1 MEAPRFASGLYVGTV
16 MHHRVKPVRHRLS
29 YRVFS
34 LLADLDELPRLDR
47 ELRLFAHNRFGLI
60 GFRDRDFGP
69 LGGVEPLPT
78 ENGSPLPPGER
89 VRVRGT
95 HSEDLQESRTP
106 RFHGILPMH
115 PPHPDPLPGGERES
129 WGLKAWA
136 EDQLAAAGIEGGG
149 PIRLLCFPRVL
160 GFVFNPLCVWFCHR
174 RDGTLAAIIHEVS
187 NTFGQRHAY
196 LIPAAPG
203 PDGLVRQSCDK
214 RFYVS
219 PFMDMETAYHFRIRP
234 PMGDA
239 GESMAVSIR
248 QTDAGG
254 PVLHASLTLR
264 RVELTDGA
272 ILRAWARHPLMT
284 AKVVAGIHWE
294 ALHLWRKG
302 LAIRPRPPAP
312 AQPVTV
318 VKDIVVADRFREG
331 HS

>member
-1 MEAPRFASGLYVGTV
+1 MC
-16 MHHRVKPVRHRLS
+16 
-29 YRVFS
+29 
-34 LLADLDELPRLDR
+34 
-47 ELRLFAHNRFGLI
+47 FG
-60 GFRDRDFGP
+60 G
-69 LGGVEPLPT
+69 GGVR
-78 ENGSPLPPGER
+78 GVPP
-89 VRVRGT
+89 
-95 HSEDLQESRTP
+95 SRI
-106 RFHGILPMH
+106 HALH
-115 PPHPDPLPGGERES
+115 PPHPDPRPGGERES
-129 WGLKAWA
+129 CGLKAWA
-136 EDQLAAAGIEGGG
+136 ERQLAAAGIEGGG

-196 LIPAAPG
+196 LIPAALG
-203 PDGLVRQSCDK
+203 ADGLVRQRCDK

-234 PMGDA
+234 PMGEA
-239 GESMAVSIR
+239 GEPLAVSIR

-254 PVLHASLTLR
+254 PVLHASLTVR

-302 LAIRPRPPAP
+302 MAIRPRPPAP
-312 AQPVTV
+312 VHPVTV
-318 VKDIVVADRFREG
+318 VKNNVVPDRFREG

>member
-1 MEAPRFASGLYVGTV
+1 MEAQHFASGLYVGSV

-47 ELRLFAHNRFGLI
+47 ELRLFAHNHFGLI
-60 GFRDRDFGP
+60 GFHDRDFGP
-69 LGGVEPLPT
+69 LG
-78 ENGSPLPPGER
+78 ER
-89 VRVRGT
+89 GA
-95 HSEDLQESRTP
+95 DLKS
-106 RFHGILPMH
+106 
-115 PPHPDPLPGGERES
+115 
-129 WGLKAWA
+129 WA
-136 EDQLAAAGIEGGG
+136 EGQLAAAGIEGGG
-149 PIRLLCFPRVL
+149 PVRLLCFPRVL

-203 PDGLVRQSCDK
+203 PDGLVRQRCDK
-214 RFYVS
+214 GFYVS

-234 PMGDA
+234 PGGQA
-239 GESMAVSIR
+239 GEPLAVSIR
-248 QTDAGG
+248 QTDAEG
-254 PVLHASLTLR
+254 PVLHASLTAR

-272 ILRAWARHPLMT
+272 ILRAWTRHPLMT

-312 AQPVTV
+312 AHPVTV
-318 VKDIVVADRFREG
+318 VKGAIVRGAGARSVAPTR
-331 HS
+331 S

>member
-1 MEAPRFASGLYVGTV
+1 MERHQEERRFASGLYVGTV

-34 LLADLDELPRLDR
+34 LLADLDELPRMDR
-47 ELRLFAHNRFGLI
+47 ELRLFAHNRFGLT
-60 GFRDRDFGP
+60 GFHDRDFGP
-69 LGGVEPLPT
+69 LESNPSRSDALLPQ
-78 ENGSPLPPGER
+78 GER
-89 VRVRGT
+89 
-95 HSEDLQESRTP
+95 
-106 RFHGILPMH
+106 
-115 PPHPDPLPGGERES
+115 
-129 WGLKAWA
+129 GLKAWA
-136 EDQLAAAGIEGGG
+136 EAQLAAAGIEAGG
-149 PIRLLCFPRVL
+149 PVRLLCFPRVL

-174 RDGTLAAIIHEVS
+174 PDGTLAAIIHEVS

-196 LIPAAPG
+196 LIPAERGA
-203 PDGLVRQSCDK
+203 DGLVRQSCDK

-234 PMGDA
+234 PS
-239 GESMAVSIR
+239 GEEGEPLSVSIR
-248 QTDAGG
+248 QTDAAG
-254 PVLHASLTLR
+254 PVLHASLALR

-312 AQPVTV
+312 AHPVTV
-318 VKDIVVADRFREG
+318 VGTPASTRF
-331 HS
+331 

>member
-1 MEAPRFASGLYVGTV
+1 MERHKEEQPFASGLYVGTV

-47 ELRLFAHNRFGLI
+47 ELRLFAHNRFGLT
-60 GFRDRDFGP
+60 GFHDRDFGP
-69 LGGVEPLPT
+69 LDGV
-78 ENGSPLPPGER
+78 G
-89 VRVRGT
+89 V
-95 HSEDLQESRTP
+95 
-106 RFHGILPMH
+106 
-115 PPHPDPLPGGERES
+115 
-129 WGLKAWA
+129 GLKQWA
-136 EDQLAAAGIEGGG
+136 ENQLAAAGIEAGG
-149 PIRLLCFPRVL
+149 PVRLLCFPRVL

-174 RDGTLAAIIHEVS
+174 PDGTLAAIIHEVS

-196 LIPAAPG
+196 LIPAERG
-203 PDGLVRQSCDK
+203 TDGLVRQRCDK

-234 PMGDA
+234 PS
-239 GESMAVSIR
+239 GEEGEPLAVSIR
-248 QTDAGG
+248 QTDAAG
-254 PVLHASLTLR
+254 PVLHASLALR

-312 AQPVTV
+312 AHPVTV
-318 VKDIVVADRFREG
+318 VDGPTVPTRF
-331 HS
+331 

>member
-1 MEAPRFASGLYVGTV
+1 MEARPFASGLYVGSV

-47 ELRLFAHNRFGLI
+47 ELRLFAHNRFGLL

-69 LGGVEPLPT
+69 LGG
-78 ENGSPLPPGER
+78 
-89 VRVRGT
+89 
-95 HSEDLQESRTP
+95 ES
-106 RFHGILPMH
+106 
-115 PPHPDPLPGGERES
+115 PLPGGEREIK
-129 WGLKAWA
+129 GLKQWA
-136 EDQLAAAGIEGGG
+136 EGQLAAAGIEGGG
-149 PIRLLCFPRVL
+149 PVRLLCFPRVL

-196 LIPAAPG
+196 LIPAAAG

-214 RFYVS
+214 GFYVS

-234 PMGDA
+234 PGGLA
-239 GESMAVSIR
+239 GEPMAVSIR
-248 QTDAGG
+248 QTDAEG
-254 PVLHASLTLR
+254 PVLHAALTAR
-264 RVELTDGA
+264 RVELTDPA

-312 AQPVTV
+312 AHPVT
-318 VKDIVVADRFREG
+318 IVNSAILPVSEKAFRP
-331 HS
+331 

>member
-1 MEAPRFASGLYVGTV
+1 MERHREERRFASGLYVGTV
-16 MHHRVKPVRHRLS
+16 MHNRVKPVRHRLS

-34 LLADLDELPRLDR
+34 LLVDLDELPRMDR

-69 LGGVEPLPT
+69 LGESGVA
-78 ENGSPLPPGER
+78 
-89 VRVRGT
+89 
-95 HSEDLQESRTP
+95 
-106 RFHGILPMH
+106 
-115 PPHPDPLPGGERES
+115 
-129 WGLKAWA
+129 LKAWA
-136 EDQLAAAGIEGGG
+136 GAQLAAAGIEVGG
-149 PIRLLCFPRVL
+149 PVRLLCFPRVL

-174 RDGTLAAIIHEVS
+174 PDGTLAAIIHEVS

-196 LIPAAPG
+196 LIPAERGA
-203 PDGLVRQSCDK
+203 DGLVRQSCDK

-234 PMGDA
+234 PS
-239 GESMAVSIR
+239 GEQGEPLAVAIR
-248 QTDAGG
+248 QTDAAG
-254 PVLHASLTLR
+254 PVLHASLALR

-312 AQPVTV
+312 AHPVTV
-318 VKDIVVADRFREG
+318 VAGPTASTRF
-331 HS
+331 

>member
-47 ELRLFAHNRFGLI
+47 ELRLFAHNRFGLV
-60 GFRDRDFGP
+60 GFHDRDFGP
-69 LGGVEPLPT
+69 LGET
-78 ENGSPLPPGER
+78 
-89 VRVRGT
+89 
-95 HSEDLQESRTP
+95 
-106 RFHGILPMH
+106 
-115 PPHPDPLPGGERES
+115 GG
-129 WGLKAWA
+129 GLKSWA
-136 EDQLAAAGIEGGG
+136 ESQLAAAGIEGGG
-149 PIRLLCFPRVL
+149 PVRLLCFPRVL

-174 RDGTLAAIIHEVS
+174 RDGTLAAIIHEVT

-203 PDGLVRQSCDK
+203 PDGLVRQRCDK

-234 PMGDA
+234 PGGQA
-239 GESMAVSIR
+239 GEPLAVSIR

-254 PVLHASLTLR
+254 PVLHASLTAR
-264 RVELTDGA
+264 RAELADGA

-318 VKDIVVADRFREG
+318 VKDIVAPDRFREG
-331 HS
+331 LP

>member
-1 MEAPRFASGLYVGTV
+1 ME
-16 MHHRVKPVRHRLS
+16 
-29 YRVFS
+29 S
-34 LLADLDELPRLDR
+34 LK
-47 ELRLFAHNRFGLI
+47 
-60 GFRDRDFGP
+60 
-69 LGGVEPLPT
+69 
-78 ENGSPLPPGER
+78 
-89 VRVRGT
+89 
-95 HSEDLQESRTP
+95 Q
-106 RFHGILPMH
+106 
-115 PPHPDPLPGGERES
+115 
-129 WGLKAWA
+129 WA
-136 EDQLAAAGIEGGG
+136 EGQLAAAGIEGGG

-234 PMGDA
+234 PMGEA
-239 GESMAVSIR
+239 GEPMAVSIR

-254 PVLHASLTLR
+254 PVLHASLTAQ

-318 VKDIVVADRFREG
+318 VKNIVVPDRFREG

>member
-1 MEAPRFASGLYVGTV
+1 MEARPFASGLYVGSV

-47 ELRLFAHNRFGLI
+47 ELRLFAHNRFGLL

-69 LGGVEPLPT
+69 LGGMGL
-78 ENGSPLPPGER
+78 GGM
-89 VRVRGT
+89 GM
-95 HSEDLQESRTP
+95 DLK
-106 RFHGILPMH
+106 G
-115 PPHPDPLPGGERES
+115 
-129 WGLKAWA
+129 WA
-136 EDQLAAAGIEGGG
+136 EGQLAAAGIEGGG
-149 PIRLLCFPRVL
+149 PVRLLCFPRVL

-196 LIPAAPG
+196 LIPAAAG
-203 PDGLVRQSCDK
+203 PDGLVRQRCDK
-214 RFYVS
+214 GFYVS

-234 PMGDA
+234 PGGLA
-239 GESMAVSIR
+239 GEPLAVSIR
-248 QTDAGG
+248 QTDAEG
-254 PVLHASLTLR
+254 PVLRATLTAR

-312 AQPVTV
+312 AHPVTI
-318 VKDIVVADRFREG
+318 VKSAIPTVSEKAFRP
-331 HS
+331 

>member
-1 MEAPRFASGLYVGTV
+1 MEVRPFASGLYVGSV

-47 ELRLFAHNRFGLI
+47 ELRLFAHNRFGLL

-69 LGGVEPLPT
+69 LGGM
-78 ENGSPLPPGER
+78 GM
-89 VRVRGT
+89 
-95 HSEDLQESRTP
+95 DLK
-106 RFHGILPMH
+106 G
-115 PPHPDPLPGGERES
+115 
-129 WGLKAWA
+129 WA
-136 EDQLAAAGIEGGG
+136 EGQLAAAGIEGGG
-149 PIRLLCFPRVL
+149 PVRLLCFPRVL

-196 LIPAAPG
+196 LIPAAAG
-203 PDGLVRQSCDK
+203 PDGLVRQRCDK
-214 RFYVS
+214 GFYVS

-234 PMGDA
+234 PGGLA
-239 GESMAVSIR
+239 GEPLAVSIR
-248 QTDAGG
+248 QTDAEG
-254 PVLHASLTLR
+254 PVLHAALTAR
-264 RVELTDGA
+264 RVELTDAA

-312 AQPVTV
+312 AHPVTV
-318 VKDIVVADRFREG
+318 VKSTILTVSEKAFRP
-331 HS
+331 

>member
-1 MEAPRFASGLYVGTV
+1 MEAPCFASGLYVGTV

-47 ELRLFAHNRFGLI
+47 DLRLFAHNRFGLI
-60 GFRDRDFGP
+60 GFQDRDFGP
-69 LGGVEPLPT
+69 LGE
-78 ENGSPLPPGER
+78 SPLPPGER
-89 VRVRGT
+89 EIR
-95 HSEDLQESRTP
+95 
-106 RFHGILPMH
+106 
-115 PPHPDPLPGGERES
+115 
-129 WGLKAWA
+129 GLKAWA
-136 EDQLAAAGIEGGG
+136 EGQLAAAGIEGGG

-234 PMGDA
+234 PKGEA
-239 GESMAVSIR
+239 GEPMTVSIR

-254 PVLHASLTLR
+254 PVLHASLTAQ

-318 VKDIVVADRFREG
+318 VKNIVVPDRFREG

>member
-1 MEAPRFASGLYVGTV
+1 MEVRPFTSGLYVGSV

-47 ELRLFAHNRFGLI
+47 DLRLFAHNRFGLL

-69 LGGVEPLPT
+69 LGGI
-78 ENGSPLPPGER
+78 GM
-89 VRVRGT
+89 
-95 HSEDLQESRTP
+95 DLK
-106 RFHGILPMH
+106 G
-115 PPHPDPLPGGERES
+115 
-129 WGLKAWA
+129 WA
-136 EDQLAAAGIEGGG
+136 EGQLAAAGIEGGG
-149 PIRLLCFPRVL
+149 PVRLLCFPRVL

-174 RDGTLAAIIHEVS
+174 RDGTLAAVIHEVS

-196 LIPAAPG
+196 LIPAAAG
-203 PDGLVRQSCDK
+203 PDGLVRQRCDK
-214 RFYVS
+214 GFYVS

-234 PMGDA
+234 PGGLA
-239 GESMAVSIR
+239 GEPLAVSIR
-248 QTDAGG
+248 QTDAEG
-254 PVLHASLTLR
+254 PVLHAALTAR

-312 AQPVTV
+312 ADPVT
-318 VKDIVVADRFREG
+318 IVNSATLTVSEKAFRP
-331 HS
+331 

>member
-1 MEAPRFASGLYVGTV
+1 MEPSRFASGLYVGTV

-60 GFRDRDFGP
+60 GFNDGDFGP
-69 LGGVEPLPT
+69 LGEDA
-78 ENGSPLPPGER
+78 GE
-89 VRVRGT
+89 
-95 HSEDLQESRTP
+95 S
-106 RFHGILPMH
+106 
-115 PPHPDPLPGGERES
+115 PLPGGERAS
-129 WGLKAWA
+129 WALKGWA
-136 EDQLAAAGIEGGG
+136 ERQLAAAGIEGGG

-203 PDGLVRQSCDK
+203 PDGLVRQQCDK

-219 PFMDMETAYHFRIRP
+219 PFMDMETAYHFRIRAP
-234 PMGDA
+234 KGEA
-239 GESMAVSIR
+239 GEPLAVSIR

-254 PVLHASLTLR
+254 PVLYASLTAR

-312 AQPVTV
+312 AHPVTV
-318 VKDIVVADRFREG
+318 VKDIVVPDRFREG

>member
-1 MEAPRFASGLYVGTV
+1 MDVRHFASGLYVGSV

-69 LGGVEPLPT
+69 LSGMELGGMEL
-78 ENGSPLPPGER
+78 GGM
-89 VRVRGT
+89 GM
-95 HSEDLQESRTP
+95 DLK
-106 RFHGILPMH
+106 G
-115 PPHPDPLPGGERES
+115 
-129 WGLKAWA
+129 WA
-136 EDQLAAAGIEGGG
+136 EGQLAAAGIEGGG
-149 PIRLLCFPRVL
+149 PVRLLCFPRVL

-196 LIPAAPG
+196 LIPAAAG
-203 PDGLVRQSCDK
+203 PDGLVRQRCDK
-214 RFYVS
+214 GFYVS

-234 PMGDA
+234 PGGLA
-239 GESMAVSIR
+239 GEPLAVSIR
-248 QTDAGG
+248 QTDAEG
-254 PVLHASLTLR
+254 PVLHASLTAR

-312 AQPVTV
+312 DHPVTV
-318 VKDIVVADRFREG
+318 VTGAIAGGAGATRIAPTR
-331 HS
+331 S

>member
-1 MEAPRFASGLYVGTV
+1 MEVRPFASGLYVGSV

-47 ELRLFAHNRFGLI
+47 ELRLFAHNRFGLL

-69 LGGVEPLPT
+69 LGGMGL
-78 ENGSPLPPGER
+78 GGM
-89 VRVRGT
+89 GT
-95 HSEDLQESRTP
+95 DLK
-106 RFHGILPMH
+106 G
-115 PPHPDPLPGGERES
+115 
-129 WGLKAWA
+129 WA
-136 EDQLAAAGIEGGG
+136 EGQLAAAGIEGGG
-149 PIRLLCFPRVL
+149 PVRLLCFPRVL

-196 LIPAAPG
+196 LIPAAAG
-203 PDGLVRQSCDK
+203 PDGLVRQRCDK
-214 RFYVS
+214 GFYVS

-234 PMGDA
+234 PGGLA
-239 GESMAVSIR
+239 GEPLAVSIR
-248 QTDAGG
+248 QTDAEG
-254 PVLHASLTLR
+254 PVLHAALTAR

-272 ILRAWARHPLMT
+272 ILRVWARHPLMT

-312 AQPVTV
+312 AHPVT
-318 VKDIVVADRFREG
+318 IVDSAIPPVSEKAFRP
-331 HS
+331 

>member
-1 MEAPRFASGLYVGTV
+1 MEAPRFTSGLYVGTV
-16 MHHRVKPVRHRLS
+16 MHNRVKPVRHRLS

-34 LLADLDELPRLDR
+34 LLADLDERPRLDR

-60 GFRDRDFGP
+60 GFQDRDFGP
-69 LGGVEPLPT
+69 LG
-78 ENGSPLPPGER
+78 
-89 VRVRGT
+89 
-95 HSEDLQESRTP
+95 ES
-106 RFHGILPMH
+106 
-115 PPHPDPLPGGERES
+115 PLPGGERGRG
-129 WGLKAWA
+129 GLKQWA
-136 EDQLAAAGIEGGG
+136 ERQLAAAGIEGGG

-174 RDGTLAAIIHEVS
+174 RDGALAAVIHEVS

-234 PMGDA
+234 PMGEA
-239 GESMAVSIR
+239 GEPLAVSIR

-318 VKDIVVADRFREG
+318 VKDIVVPDRFREG

>member
-1 MEAPRFASGLYVGTV
+1 MAGRPFASGLYVGSV

-29 YRVFS
+29 YRVVS

-47 ELRLFAHNRFGLI
+47 ELRLFAHNRFGLL

-69 LGGVEPLPT
+69 LGGM
-78 ENGSPLPPGER
+78 
-89 VRVRGT
+89 GT
-95 HSEDLQESRTP
+95 DLK
-106 RFHGILPMH
+106 G
-115 PPHPDPLPGGERES
+115 
-129 WGLKAWA
+129 WA
-136 EDQLAAAGIEGGG
+136 EGQIAAAGIEGGG
-149 PIRLLCFPRVL
+149 PVRLLCFPRVL

-196 LIPAAPG
+196 LIPAAAG
-203 PDGLVRQSCDK
+203 PDGLVRQRCDK
-214 RFYVS
+214 GFYVS

-234 PMGDA
+234 PGGLA
-239 GESMAVSIR
+239 GEPLAVSIR
-248 QTDAGG
+248 QTDAEG
-254 PVLHASLTLR
+254 PVLHAALTAR

-312 AQPVTV
+312 AHPVTI
-318 VKDIVVADRFREG
+318 VKSAVLPVSEKAFRP
-331 HS
+331 

>member
-1 MEAPRFASGLYVGTV
+1 MEAPCVASGLYVGTV

-69 LGGVEPLPT
+69 LGE
-78 ENGSPLPPGER
+78 SPLPPGER
-89 VRVRGT
+89 GM
-95 HSEDLQESRTP
+95 
-106 RFHGILPMH
+106 G
-115 PPHPDPLPGGERES
+115 
-129 WGLKAWA
+129 GLKQWA
-136 EDQLAAAGIEGGG
+136 EHQLAAAGIEGGG

-234 PMGDA
+234 PMGEA
-239 GESMAVSIR
+239 GEPMAVSIR

-254 PVLHASLTLR
+254 PVLHASLTAQ

-318 VKDIVVADRFREG
+318 VKNIVVPDRFREG

>member
-1 MEAPRFASGLYVGTV
+1 MEVPRFASGLYVGSV

-47 ELRLFAHNRFGLI
+47 ELRLFAHNHFGLI
-60 GFRDRDFGP
+60 GFHDRDFGP
-69 LGGVEPLPT
+69 LGGE
-78 ENGSPLPPGER
+78 SPLPPR
-89 VRVRGT
+89 
-95 HSEDLQESRTP
+95 
-106 RFHGILPMH
+106 
-115 PPHPDPLPGGERES
+115 EREIRD
-129 WGLKAWA
+129 LKGWA
-136 EDQLAAAGIEGGG
+136 EGQLAAAGIEGGG
-149 PIRLLCFPRVL
+149 PVRLLCFPRVL

-196 LIPAAPG
+196 LIPAAAG
-203 PDGLVRQSCDK
+203 PDGLVRQHCDK

-234 PMGDA
+234 PGGQA
-239 GESMAVSIR
+239 GERLAISIR
-248 QTDAGG
+248 QTDAEG
-254 PVLHASLTLR
+254 PVLHASLTAE
-264 RVELTDGA
+264 RVELSDGA

-312 AQPVTV
+312 VHPVTV
-318 VKDIVVADRFREG
+318 VRGADLTNIAPTR
-331 HS
+331 S

>member
-1 MEAPRFASGLYVGTV
+1 MEAQHFASGLYVGSV

-47 ELRLFAHNRFGLI
+47 ELRLFAHNHFGLI
-60 GFRDRDFGP
+60 CFNDRDFGP
-69 LGGVEPLPT
+69 LGE
-78 ENGSPLPPGER
+78 
-89 VRVRGT
+89 RGT
-95 HSEDLQESRTP
+95 DLKSWA
-106 RFHGILPMH
+106 
-115 PPHPDPLPGGERES
+115 GG
-129 WGLKAWA
+129 
-136 EDQLAAAGIEGGG
+136 QLAAAGIEGGG
-149 PIRLLCFPRVL
+149 PVRLLCFPRVL

-203 PDGLVRQSCDK
+203 PDGLVRQRCDK
-214 RFYVS
+214 GFYVS
-219 PFMDMETAYHFRIRP
+219 PFMDMETAYHFRIHP
-234 PMGDA
+234 PGGQA
-239 GESMAVSIR
+239 GEPLAVSIR
-248 QTDAGG
+248 QTDAEG
-254 PVLHASLTLR
+254 PVLHASLTAR

-272 ILRAWARHPLMT
+272 ILRAWTRHPLMT

-312 AQPVTV
+312 AHPVTV
-318 VKDIVVADRFREG
+318 VRGAGARSVAPTR
-331 HS
+331 S

>member
-16 MHHRVKPVRHRLS
+16 MHNRVKPVRHRLS

-34 LLADLDELPRLDR
+34 LLVDLDELPRLDR
-47 ELRLFAHNRFGLI
+47 DLRLFAHNRFGLV
-60 GFRDRDFGP
+60 GFQDRDFGP
-69 LGGVEPLPT
+69 LRE
-78 ENGSPLPPGER
+78 SPLPPGER
-89 VRVRGT
+89 GM
-95 HSEDLQESRTP
+95 
-106 RFHGILPMH
+106 G
-115 PPHPDPLPGGERES
+115 
-129 WGLKAWA
+129 GLKQWA
-136 EDQLAAAGIEGGG
+136 ESQLAAAGIEGGG
-149 PIRLLCFPRVL
+149 AVRLLCFPRVL

-203 PDGLVRQSCDK
+203 PDGLVRQQCDK

-234 PMGDA
+234 PMGEA
-239 GESMAVSIR
+239 GEPMAVSIR

-254 PVLHASLTLR
+254 PVLHASLTAR

-318 VKDIVVADRFREG
+318 VKDIVVPDRFREG

>member
-69 LGGVEPLPT
+69 VGDGAVE
-78 ENGSPLPPGER
+78 SPLPP
-89 VRVRGT
+89 
-95 HSEDLQESRTP
+95 
-106 RFHGILPMH
+106 
-115 PPHPDPLPGGERES
+115 GERES

-234 PMGDA
+234 PMGEA

-318 VKDIVVADRFREG
+318 VKEIVVADRFQEG